1 MVDITRNITLLFERT
16 KKSVHCSNFPEGYS
30 AVSQATSWNAA
41 FKTQRSEVTRG
52 DSIEN
57 QTRASVG
64 QVLIN

>member
-30 AVSQATSWNAA
+30 AVATSWNAA